1 MLDDKQY
8 YKLSENIF
16 NLDSG
21 VRFVTILGNQG
32 QVIYGGS
39 KQGIENYLD
48 PHDQRLSAEHILR
61 SWKIRKEFEDAI
73 GKTKFSM
80 TQYEKIKRYTIPID
94 HNQLLFITT
103 EYELS
108 NQSFIENI
116 LELVEIFKKESES
129 NS

>member
-1 MLDDKQY
+1 MLNDKQY
-8 YKLSENIF
+8 YKLSENIL
-16 NLDSG
+16 NLDAG

-32 QVIYGGS
+32 QVVYGGS